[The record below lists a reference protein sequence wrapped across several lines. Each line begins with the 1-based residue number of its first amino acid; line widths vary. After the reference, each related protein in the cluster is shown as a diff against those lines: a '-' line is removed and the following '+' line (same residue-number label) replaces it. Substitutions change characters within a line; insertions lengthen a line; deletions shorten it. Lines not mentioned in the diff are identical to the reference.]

1 MLAAGEGDGCG
12 GGSSTTSPAPSSV
25 SRITPQIHIRS
36 QSAALAADV
45 VLDFEEL

>member
-1 MLAAGEGDGCG
+1 MGAVADLP
-12 GGSSTTSPAPSSV
+12 TTSPARPSSV